1 VPHYEFN
8 WQFVYNLKEPLFL
21 PAGTRLVA
29 KGAMDNSARNRAN
42 PDPSKP
48 VHFGL
53 QTKHEMFF
61 GFLTLRYV
69 GDTPE
74 SRVADQPSD
83 DDEVAGL

>member
-1 VPHYEFN
+1 
-8 WQFVYNLKEPLFL
+8 
-21 PAGTRLVA
+21 
-29 KGAMDNSARNRAN
+29 MDNSAQNLAN

-61 GFLTLRYV
+61 GFTTLRYV

-74 SRVADQPSD
+74 SLMAKRTEQHDGS
-83 DDEVAGL
+83 AGQ

>member
-1 VPHYEFN
+1 
-8 WQFVYNLKEPLFL
+8 
-21 PAGTRLVA
+21 
-29 KGAMDNSARNRAN
+29 MDNSDRNPSN

-61 GFLTLRYV
+61 GFTTLRYV

-74 SRVADQPSD
+74 SLSGKKPAGDG
-83 DDEVAGL
+83 EVAGL